1 MAIQI
6 PVITEFID
14 QGLKDAKSAFGNF
27 KASVKDAEGA
37 MGKFKAGSNAAI
49 DAIKDNAGTLAMAG
63 GAAFATFAFEGVEA
77 FKTLAIEAG
86 KFSAATGTTIE
97 DASRW
102 KEVSGD
108 LGINIDA
115 VEGAIGRMNKTIGSD
130 PKIVRN
136 LGDDVAYTKDGLL
149 DVNTTFLNVIQRLKD
164 IKDPAERAR
173 EGAKLLGKKW
183 TEIAPLI
190 EMGAGKVRTA
200 LENVADAKVI
210 SQEEFDKAR
219 RFRDAMDDLRD
230 SVENVS
236 LEIGQALIP
245 LLSDVAEFS
254 HVLGDIHV
262 GDKSVLGILT
272 SNIGPGY
279 FLDQAKEGFSNLKD
293 VIDPTSTAF
302 DRTSGFVDILADSM
316 TFGLAPSIGNTV
328 AGWIGLTDETKKHR
342 EEMEKAAPKIWDWV
356 RNMGEAKQTSYDV
369 AAALEDV
376 KLKFQELTNEIKG
389 DMEMRNL
396 ERQMD
401 KVKEAGIKA
410 FGGTHEDLLA
420 YQDEVD
426 RTRLDLLGV
435 ADQMDLITQKRVA
448 ILVERGDLEAAWT
461 LVQNISKGLKN
472 NVPMGSGLMPSG
484 SFQGARATGGPVMA
498 GGSYLV
504 GENGPEIFTPGSS
517 GSITPNG
524 AIGGGNVININM
536 PVGSNGDD
544 VVKAITRY
552 ARFNGNVPVA
562 TTTVVR
568 R

>member
-6 PVITEFID
+6 PIITEFQD
-14 QGLKDAKSAFGNF
+14 QGLKSAKGAFDNF
-27 KASVKDAEGA
+27 KLQVSGAEGA
-37 MGKFKAGSNAAI
+37 MGKFKAGSTAAM
-49 DAIKDNAGTLAMAG
+49 DAVKANAGAFAIAG
-63 GAAFATFAFEGVEA
+63 GAAFATFALEGVNA
-77 FKTLAIEAG
+77 FKDLALEAG
-86 KFSAATGTTIE
+86 KFSAATGTSIE

-130 PKIVRN
+130 PKILRN
-136 LGDDVAYTKDGLL
+136 LGDDVVYTDGGLL
-149 DVNTTFLNVIQRLKD
+149 NVNETFLNVIQRLKD

-183 TEIAPLI
+183 TEVAPLI
-190 EMGAGKVRTA
+190 EMGAGQVRTA
-200 LENVADAKVI
+200 LEGVADAKLI
-210 SQEEFDKAR
+210 NQEEFDKAR
-219 RFRDAMDDLRD
+219 RFRDAMDGLKD

-236 LEIGQALIP
+236 LAIGEALIP

-254 HVLGDIHV
+254 TVLGQINI
-262 GDKSVLGILT
+262 GDKSLLGIL
-272 SNIGPGY
+272 SSKIGPGF
-279 FLDQAKEGFSNLKD
+279 FLDQAKEGFQNLKGA
-293 VIDPTSTAF
+293 IDPASSAF
-302 DRTSGFVDILADSM
+302 ERTSGFIDIVADGL
-316 TFGLAPSIGNTV
+316 TLGLAPSIGDSI

-369 AAALEDV
+369 GAALEDV

-426 RTRLDLLGV
+426 RTRLDLLAV

-461 LVQNISKGLKN
+461 LVQNINRGIGATAPG
-472 NVPMGSGLMPSG
+472 VPSG
-484 SFQGARATGGPVMA
+484 MFLGIGGGIQPRAEGGPVT
-498 GGSYLV
+498 GGRPYIV
-504 GENGPEIFTPGSS
+504 GENGPELFVPGMS
-517 GSITPNG
+517 GGIIPNSG
-524 AIGGGNVININM
+524 VTGGGANITINVQGADPNA
-536 PVGSNGDD
+536 
-544 VVKAITRY
+544 VVRALQQYVRLS
-552 ARFNGNVPVA
+552 GPVPVNTRA
-562 TTTVVR
+562 M
-568 R
+568 